1 MTTTIVVDAGNT
13 RIKTGVF
20 KGDRLQEV
28 LHFGSNDWN
37 ALKSFLLE
45 HRFSNS
51 IVSSVRSEKE
61 TRWILQLLHN
71 PIHFDSKIEL
81 PLKNT
86 YTTPESLGADRL
98 ANVVAAATL
107 AKGASLVIDIG
118 TCIKF
123 DIIDEE
129 KSYLGGSISPGIDLR
144 YKSLHE
150 FTGNLPLLD
159 EKSKANWNG
168 DSTNSCIH
176 SGVMQGIQG
185 ELNYFLDF
193 YISKYPSLTI
203 FVTGGDAHCFDF
215 QIKNNIFVEQNLT
228 LYGLF
233 YAL

>member
-1 MTTTIVVDAGNT
+1 MDTTIVVDAGNT

-28 LHFGSNDWN
+28 LYFGSEDWN

-45 HRFSNS
+45 HRFENT

-71 PIHFDSKIEL
+71 PIRFHSGMDL
-81 PLKNT
+81 PLKNK
-86 YTTPESLGADRL
+86 YTTPDTLGADRL
-98 ANVVAAATL
+98 ANVVAAGTL
-107 AKGASLVIDIG
+107 AKGAALVLDIG

-123 DIIDEE
+123 DIIDDQ
-129 KSYLGGSISPGIDLR
+129 KTYLGGSISPGINLR
-144 YKSLHE
+144 YKSLNDY
-150 FTGNLPLLD
+150 TGSLPLIED
-159 EKSKANWNG
+159 NSKAEWFG
-168 DSTNSCIH
+168 DSTSACIH
-176 SGVMQGIQG
+176 AGVMQGIQG
-185 ELNYFLDF
+185 EINYFLDF
-193 YISKYPSLTI
+193 YSSKFPDLTI

-233 YAL
+233 YSL

>member
-1 MTTTIVVDAGNT
+1 MDTTIVVDAGNT

-28 LHFGSNDWN
+28 LYFGSEDWN

-45 HRFSNS
+45 HRFENT

-71 PIHFDSKIEL
+71 PIRFHSGMEL

-86 YTTPESLGADRL
+86 YTTPDTLGADRL

-107 AKGASLVIDIG
+107 AKGAALVLDIG

-123 DIIDEE
+123 DIIDDQ
-129 KSYLGGSISPGIDLR
+129 KTYLGGSISPGINLR
-144 YKSLHE
+144 YKSLNDY
-150 FTGNLPLLD
+150 TGALPLIED
-159 EKSKANWNG
+159 NSKAEWFG
-168 DSTNSCIH
+168 DSTSTCIH
-176 SGVMQGIQG
+176 AGVMQGIQG
-185 ELNYFLDF
+185 EINYFLDF
-193 YISKYPSLTI
+193 YSNKYPDLTI

-233 YAL
+233 YSI

>member
-1 MTTTIVVDAGNT
+1 MDTTIVVDAGNT

-28 LHFGSNDWN
+28 FYFGSDDWN
-37 ALKSFLLE
+37 ALKSFLLDN
-45 HRFSNS
+45 RFENT

-61 TRWILQLLHN
+61 TRWILQLLQN
-71 PIHFDSKIEL
+71 PIRFHSGIEL

-86 YTTPESLGADRL
+86 YTTPETLGADRL

-107 AKGASLVIDIG
+107 AKGAALVLDIG

-123 DIIDEE
+123 DIIDDN
-129 KSYLGGSISPGIDLR
+129 KTYLGGSISPGITLR
-144 YKSLHE
+144 YKSLNDN
-150 FTGNLPLLD
+150 TGSLPLID
-159 EKSKANWNG
+159 DNSKAEWYG
-168 DSTNSCIH
+168 DSTFSCIH

-185 ELNYFLDF
+185 EINYFLDY
-193 YISKYPSLTI
+193 YIKKYPDLTI

-233 YAL
+233 YSL

>member
-1 MTTTIVVDAGNT
+1 MDTTIVVDAGNT

-28 LHFGSNDWN
+28 FYFGSDDWN
-37 ALKSFLLE
+37 ALKSFLLDN
-45 HRFSNS
+45 RFENT

-61 TRWILQLLHN
+61 TRWILQLLQN
-71 PIHFDSKIEL
+71 PIRFHSGIEL

-86 YTTPESLGADRL
+86 YTTPETLGADRL

-107 AKGASLVIDIG
+107 AKGAALVLDIG

-123 DIIDEE
+123 DIIDDN
-129 KSYLGGSISPGIDLR
+129 KTYLGGSISPGITLR
-144 YKSLHE
+144 YKSLNDN
-150 FTGNLPLLD
+150 TGSLPLID
-159 EKSKANWNG
+159 DNSKAEWYG
-168 DSTNSCIH
+168 DSTFSCIH
-176 SGVMQGIQG
+176 SGVMQGIQC
-185 ELNYFLDF
+185 EINYFLDY
-193 YISKYPSLTI
+193 YIKKYPDLTI

-233 YAL
+233 YSL

>member
-1 MTTTIVVDAGNT
+1 MNTTIVVDAGNT

-28 LHFGSNDWN
+28 LYFGSEDWN

-45 HRFSNS
+45 NRFENT

-71 PIHFDSKIEL
+71 PIRFNPGIEL

-86 YTTPESLGADRL
+86 YTTPETLGADRL

-107 AKGASLVIDIG
+107 AKGAALVLDIG

-123 DIIDEE
+123 DIIDDQ
-129 KSYLGGSISPGIDLR
+129 KTYLGGSISPGISLR
-144 YKSLHE
+144 YKSLNE
-150 FTGNLPLLD
+150 FTGALPLID
-159 EKSKANWNG
+159 DNSKSDWYG
-168 DSTNSCIH
+168 DSTNTCIH
-176 SGVMQGIQG
+176 AGVMQGIQG
-185 ELNYFLDF
+185 EINYFLDY
-193 YISKYPSLTI
+193 YIKKYPDLTI

-233 YAL
+233 YSL